1 MAVSAMK
8 QAAGLT
14 HVHLAHFQILERNGK
29 PPLVHER
36 GWKDT
41 VALEDNEEALVMIRF
56 EQFRRRYRV
65 SQPAARRSPMM
76 SRFNVV

>member
-1 MAVSAMK
+1 MRFLSSPHP
-8 QAAGLT
+8 T

-41 VALEDNEEALVMIRF
+41 VALDVGEDVLVMLRC
-56 EQFRRRYRV
+56 EQFRGRYMLHCHNLEHEDH
-65 SQPAARRSPMM
+65 AMM
-76 SRFNVV
+76 TRFDVT